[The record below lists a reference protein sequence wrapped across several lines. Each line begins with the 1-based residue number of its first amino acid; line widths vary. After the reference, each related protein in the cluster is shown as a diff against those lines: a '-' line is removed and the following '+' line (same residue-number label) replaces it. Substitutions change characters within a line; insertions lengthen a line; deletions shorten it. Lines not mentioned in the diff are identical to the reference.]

1 VIETLKNAVRN
12 AGRTAWETVKTFI
25 GIDGEQRAASFAYYA
40 LFSLFPLFALLL
52 TAGSSFFATT
62 EVIQTI
68 QRFFPLGEAEQKFVW
83 QMVGSLEESRS
94 SVSIVSVVILL
105 WSSLRFF
112 QALVRGVNR
121 AWHTVEIPW
130 WQMPLKNLLMIAVI
144 ASALLIGLVAPAL
157 LQGARKIAV
166 AFQDFIESQVP
177 SLNLDLIGVIFDLSR
192 YALAGAVLF
201 YSFTLLYMLAP
212 RRRVYFRQVWIP
224 ALLVTVALQIC
235 QNAFVNYLPRFVNYN
250 AIYGTVGVMM
260 LLLLWVYLSGVLIIL
275 GACLCSAAE
284 KIYGQKPASLHPV
297 EDVEIHRD
305 HHSDNECREKKSQNG
320 HNCP

>member
-1 VIETLKNAVRN
+1 MIETLKNALRD
-12 AGRTAWETVKTFI
+12 AARTAWETAKTFSE
-25 GIDGEQRAASFAYYA
+25 IDGEQRAASFAYYA

-52 TAGSSFFATT
+52 TAGSSFFAAQ
-62 EVIQTI
+62 EVIRTI
-68 QRFFPLGEAEQKFVW
+68 ERFFPIGEAEQTFVW
-83 QMVGSLEESRS
+83 QMVASLEQSRS

-130 WQMPLKNLLMIAVI
+130 WQIPLKNLLMIAVI

-166 AFQDFIESQVP
+166 AFQDFIESRVP
-177 SLNLDLIGVIFDLSR
+177 SLNLDLIGVVFDLSR

-212 RRRVYFRQVWIP
+212 RRRVYFRQVWFP
-224 ALLVTVALQIC
+224 ALLVTVALQFC

-284 KIYGQKPASLHPV
+284 KVYGRTPASLHPIQ
-297 EDVEIHRD
+297 DVEIH
-305 HHSDNECREKKSQNG
+305 
-320 HNCP
+320 